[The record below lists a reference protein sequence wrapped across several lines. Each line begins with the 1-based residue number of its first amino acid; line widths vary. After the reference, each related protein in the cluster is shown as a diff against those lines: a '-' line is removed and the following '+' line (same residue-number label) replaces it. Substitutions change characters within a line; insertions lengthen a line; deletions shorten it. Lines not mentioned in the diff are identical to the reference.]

1 MPSMVHAAA
10 SSSAPPIAWVI
21 VIAILVISFIVSI
34 IKGIGS
40 AGIGLAALKSLKSVV
55 GDGQLLAGRPTT
67 GSLRLS
73 GPVDLVGQNLATGVI
88 TDPLMVKVSVMI
100 GMIQL
105 ARQGGGKTIPR
116 QYATDRLV
124 AKASGGSL
132 ALAPGFFSPTELHA
146 RPMSPGPAGDRMVV
160 WFKGRLIS
168 NASLTQL
175 SGGTFTEYWTFVAAG
190 PAPTLPVQCPNCGA
204 PTSGITS
211 YVCPFCNTTLWQAPP
226 DAPSYWLVD
235 DISSSPPPEL
245 AAAA

>member
-1 MPSMVHAAA
+1 MVLAVA

-21 VIAILVISFIVSI
+21 VIAIVVISFITSI
-34 IKGIGS
+34 VKGIGS
-40 AGIGLAALKSLKSVV
+40 AGTALAGLKTLKSVV

-73 GPVDLVGQNLATGVI
+73 GPVDLVGQNLATGLI
-88 TDPLMVKVSVMI
+88 TDPLMVKVSTMI

-124 AKASGGSL
+124 AKGAAGSL
-132 ALAPGFFSPTELHA
+132 ALAAGFFIPTELHA
-146 RPMSPGPAGDRMVV
+146 RALSPGPAGDRMVV
-160 WFKGRLIS
+160 WYKGRLS
-168 NASLTQL
+168 TTFGLSGP
-175 SGGTFTEYWTFVAAG
+175 SGGTFTEYWTFVSAG